1 MSEQT
6 IIQNS
11 DYVKPCVKCG
21 AQERSKHGNC
31 LPCQRLW
38 KSKNREKI
46 NISSKIWRQQNA
58 EKSRQYKQ
66 KYRETYPDKIKEYS
80 KTYYFREADKIKL
93 KSKKWVDDNQ
103 DAARIGRKNRYI
115 KNKDKAKADA
125 RQWKL
130 QNPDKAR
137 AIYERWYEK
146 DYKKIAER
154 AKLNNH
160 KRRSKTKGQKLSKN
174 IVQTLMSLQIG
185 LCPCC
190 NRELGDNYHLDHIM
204 PIKLGGTNTDD
215 NVQLLRSE
223 CNLRKAAK
231 HPDVWR
237 KEILAQKS
245 YTGSR

>member
-6 IIQNS
+6 ITTEQIS
-11 DYVKPCVKCG
+11 VKPCIKCG

-46 NISSKIWRQQNA
+46 NISSKIWRQENA

-80 KTYYFREADKIKL
+80 KIYYLREADKIKI
-93 KSKKWVDDNQ
+93 KVKKWVDDNS
-103 DAARIGRKNRYI
+103 DAVKIGRKNRYF
-115 KNKDKAKADA
+115 KNKDKAKSDA

-137 AIYERWYEK
+137 SIYERWYEK

-174 IVQTLMSLQIG
+174 IVQTLMILQKGKCACCGKSLKQG
-185 LCPCC
+185 
-190 NRELGDNYHLDHIM
+190 YHIDHIM
-204 PIKLGGTNTDD
+204 PIALGGNNTDD
-215 NVQLLRSE
+215 NVQLLTPK
-223 CNLRKAAK
+223 CNLSKGAK
-231 HPDVWR
+231 HPIDFMRSKGV
-237 KEILAQKS
+237 LL
-245 YTGSR
+245 